1 LLKLRKSEVPLQNNL
16 AKRKKANKESRRQDY
31 ESTRKP
37 TLTILRNM
45 FEAEQ
50 MKQVPKS
57 KFRYL
62 WLQRNVAEGNRAID

>member
-1 LLKLRKSEVPLQNNL
+1 M
-16 AKRKKANKESRRQDY
+16 KAHKELRRQDY

-37 TLTILRNM
+37 SLTILRNM

-62 WLQRNVAEGNRAID
+62 WLQKKFAERNKAID